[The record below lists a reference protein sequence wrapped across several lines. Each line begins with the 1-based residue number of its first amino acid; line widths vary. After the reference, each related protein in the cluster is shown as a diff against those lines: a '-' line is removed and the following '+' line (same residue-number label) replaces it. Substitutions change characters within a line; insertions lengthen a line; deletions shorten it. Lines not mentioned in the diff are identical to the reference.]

1 MTTRKKPARKT
12 AKKPGR
18 QKWQEWEGDEDRLNV
33 LAAWA
38 RAGKTD
44 EEISKAIGISRST
57 LAEWK
62 KKYEGIRTALSIGRE
77 YADRLVENSLY
88 KIALGYTVTEKK
100 AFKLRRIEYDELGK
114 KKSEEEVLEYA
125 DETRHI
131 SGDLRAIAFW
141 LKNHKPEFWSDKG
154 IQPGDEDKGVAG
166 TIVFDTASVAEIKK
180 VMEEEEQKNAEK
192 EK

>member
-1 MTTRKKPARKT
+1 MTTRKKPARKP

-18 QKWQEWEGDEDRLNV
+18 QKWQEWEGNEDRLNV

-62 KKYEGIRTALSIGRE
+62 KHHESIRTALSIGRE

-100 AFKLRRIEYDELGK
+100 AFKLRKIEYDELGK

-141 LKNHKPEFWSDKG
+141 LKNHKPESWSDKG

-166 TIVFDTASVAEIKK
+166 TIVFDTASVAEIKQ
-180 VMEEEEQKNAEK
+180 VMEEEQKNAEK

>member
-1 MTTRKKPARKT
+1 MTTRKKPAR
-12 AKKPGR
+12 KPGR
-18 QKWQEWEGDEDRLNV
+18 QKWQEWEGNEDRLNV

-44 EEISKAIGISRST
+44 EEIAKAIGISRST

-62 KKYEGIRTALSIGRE
+62 KHHESIRTALSIGRE

-100 AFKLRRIEYDELGK
+100 AFKLRKIEYDELGK

-141 LKNHKPEFWSDKG
+141 LKNHKPESWSDKG
-154 IQPGDEDKGVAG
+154 IKPEADETAVAG

-180 VMEEEEQKNAEK
+180 VMEEEQKNAEK
-192 EK
+192 ER

>member
-1 MTTRKKPARKT
+1 MTTRKKPARKP

-18 QKWQEWEGDEDRLNV
+18 QKWQEWEGNEDRLNV

-38 RAGKTD
+38 RSGKTD
-44 EEISKAIGISRST
+44 EEIAKAIGISRST

-62 KKYEGIRTALSIGRE
+62 KNHESIRTALSIGRE

-100 AFKLRRIEYDELGK
+100 AFKLRKVEYDEIGK

-131 SGDLRAIAFW
+131 PGDLRAIAFW
-141 LKNHKPEFWSDKG
+141 LKNHKPESWSDRV
-154 IQPGDEDKGVAG
+154 QPQTDEGDGAG
-166 TIVFDTASVAEIKK
+166 MIVMDTDEAQEIKNLMK
-180 VMEEEEQKNAEK
+180 EEKKKLEQEGN
-192 EK
+192 

>member
-1 MTTRKKPARKT
+1 MTTRKKTARKPT
-12 AKKPGR
+12 KKPGR
-18 QKWQEWEGDEDRLNV
+18 QKWQEWEGNEDRLNV

-100 AFKLRRIEYDELGK
+100 AFKLRKIVYDELGK

-141 LKNHKPEFWSDKG
+141 LKNHKPESWTDRV
-154 IQPGDEDKGVAG
+154 QAPTDEGDGAG
-166 TIVFDTASVAEIKK
+166 MIVMDTDEAQEIKNLMK
-180 VMEEEEQKNAEK
+180 EEKKKLEQEGI
-192 EK
+192 